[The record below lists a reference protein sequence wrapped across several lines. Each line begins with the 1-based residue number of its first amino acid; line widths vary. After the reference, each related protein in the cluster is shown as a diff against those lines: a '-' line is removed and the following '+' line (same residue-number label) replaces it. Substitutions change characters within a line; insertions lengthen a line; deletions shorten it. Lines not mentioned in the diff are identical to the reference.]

1 MVIYFDRH
9 VELNYEALI
18 FIHSLHTFELTNL
31 THKSDDF
38 CLIIIFSA
46 KCLSSLHT
54 LPASTVDTE
63 YGPLLNCLCAW
74 DRVTEVLQL
83 INEWITSGMSGTVK
97 DTKTVMIITL
107 RILSLGITNYGY
119 GQRIMNLKSQK

>member
-1 MVIYFDRH
+1 M
-9 VELNYEALI
+9 
-18 FIHSLHTFELTNL
+18 
-31 THKSDDF
+31 
-38 CLIIIFSA
+38 IIIFSA
-46 KCLSSLHT
+46 KCLSSLHA

-97 DTKTVMIITL
+97 DTKTVMIITF

-119 GQRIMNLKSQK
+119 C